1 MKNVVENQKMVMG
14 DLDLDKLDD
23 LRDQMDEMKYES
35 DYMN

>member
-1 MKNVVENQKMVMG
+1 MKNVVEQQKGVMG
-14 DLDLDKLDD
+14 ELDIDKLDD